1 MADAQS
7 ADVVVVGSGV
17 CGAMVAHEAVKAGL
31 SVLILEAGPRGER
44 SDYWQRFM
52 NLPAGNR
59 ARSDFQSPF
68 PQSPYAPFPMFGND
82 DYLIVKGRDAGAFR
96 QGYLRVVGGTT
107 WHWSGLCWRHLPVDL
122 RLKSTYGV
130 GRDWAISYEDLE
142 PYYTKAE
149 SEMGV
154 SGPTDPAMQ
163 SPSQRSAPY
172 AMESIAY
179 GTADRRFADIA
190 NRGGYRCVPIPQ
202 AKNSRQYDD
211 RPGCCGSNS
220 CMPICPI
227 GALYN
232 GMVHVNKATKLGA
245 RLVDQAV
252 VYRIDTDAKNRVTAV
267 HYYDRNKHSHRVTG
281 RAFVIAA
288 NGIETPRLLLYA
300 ANSRNPRGIANSS
313 DQVGRNMMD
322 HPGLH
327 MACITK
333 EPMWTGH
340 GPVQQSSIVDFRDGA
355 FRSEYS
361 ANRIMMNNLSMAT
374 SAGVTAVSMGLVGK
388 RLDAEIRRRAACTLD
403 FSIGFEVLPD
413 PRNRLTLSSER
424 KDALG
429 IPHPEVTY
437 DVGDYVRKGGDNLR
451 QTLQHIASLLEATD
465 VKITDE
471 YNANNHVMGGA
482 IMGRHPNNSVVDA
495 DCRTHDHENLYI
507 AGGATMPSASCI
519 NSTLSMVAVS
529 LMMADRLKQAMKS
542 RAP

>member
-1 MADAQS
+1 MATTES

-17 CGAMVAHEAVKAGL
+17 CGSMVAHEAVRAGL

-52 NLPAGNR
+52 SLPASNR

-68 PQSPYAPFPMFGND
+68 PQSPLAPFPMFGND
-82 DYLIVKGRDAGAFR
+82 DYLILKGRDAGAFR

-130 GRDWAISYEDLE
+130 GRDWPISYERLE
-142 PYYTKAE
+142 PYYAKAE

-154 SGPTDPAMQ
+154 SGPSDSAMQ
-163 SPSQRSAPY
+163 SPSQRSRPY
-172 AMESIAY
+172 VMESIAY
-179 GTADRRFADIA
+179 GTADRRFAEVA
-190 NRGGYRCVPIPQ
+190 KQGGYTCVPIPQ
-202 AKNSRQYDD
+202 AKNSRPYDD

-245 RLVDQAV
+245 RLIDQAV
-252 VYRIDTDAKNRVTAV
+252 VYRIDTDAKNRVSAV
-267 HYYDRNKHSHRVTG
+267 YYYDRNKQSHRVTG

-300 ANSRNPRGIANSS
+300 ANSANPRGIANSS

-327 MACITK
+327 MTCMTK

-361 ANRIMMNNLSMAT
+361 ANRIMMNNLSMAS

-413 PRNRLTLSSER
+413 PRNRLTLSSEH

-437 DVGDYVRKGGDNLR
+437 DVGDYVRKGGGKVRPTLLR
-451 QTLQHIASLLEATD
+451 IASLLEATD
-465 VKITDE
+465 VTITDQ
-471 YNANNHVMGGA
+471 YNANNHVMGGT
-482 IMGRHPNNSVVDA
+482 IMGRNPNDSVVDA

-529 LMMADRLKQAMKS
+529 LMMADRLKQAIKS
-542 RAP
+542 

>member
-1 MADAQS
+1 MATEQS

-17 CGAMVAHEAVKAGL
+17 CGAMVAHEAIKAGL
-31 SVLILEAGPRGER
+31 SVIILEAGPRGER
-44 SDYWQRFM
+44 GDYSQRFM
-52 NLPAGNR
+52 SLPASNR
-59 ARSDFQSPF
+59 ARGDMQSPF

-82 DYLIVKGRDAGAFR
+82 DYLILKGRDAGAFR

-130 GRDWAISYEDLE
+130 GRDWPISYEQFE
-142 PYYTKAE
+142 PYYAKAE

-154 SGPTDPAMQ
+154 SGPMDPAMQ

-172 AMESIAY
+172 IMESIAY
-179 GTADRRFADIA
+179 GPADRRFAEVA
-190 NRGGYRCVPIPQ
+190 KRGGYTCVPIPQ
-202 AKNSRQYDD
+202 AKNSRPYDN

-232 GMVHVNKATKLGA
+232 GMVHVDKATKLGA

-267 HYYDRNKHSHRVTG
+267 HYYDRNKQSQRVTG

-327 MACITK
+327 MGCLTK

-355 FRSEYS
+355 FRSEYC
-361 ANRIMMNNLSMAT
+361 ANRIMMNNQSMAAA
-374 SAGVTAVSMGLVGK
+374 AGVTAVSMGLVGK

-413 PRNRLTLSSER
+413 PQNRLRLSAEH

-437 DVGDYVRKGGDNLR
+437 DVGDYVRKGGDKVR
-451 QTLQHIASLLEATD
+451 PTLMRIASLLEATE
-465 VKITDE
+465 VKITE
-471 YNANNHVMGGA
+471 QYNANNHVMGGA
-482 IMGRHPNNSVVDA
+482 IMGRDPNDSVVDA
-495 DCRTHDHENLYI
+495 DCRAHDHENLYI

-542 RAP
+542 

>member
-1 MADAQS
+1 MATEQS

-44 SDYWQRFM
+44 GDYWQRFM

-59 ARSDFQSPF
+59 ARSDFSSPF

-130 GRDWAISYEDLE
+130 GRDWPISYDDFE
-142 PYYTKAE
+142 PFYTKAE

-154 SGPTDPAMQ
+154 SGPSDPAMQ
-163 SPSQRSAPY
+163 SPPQRSAPY

-179 GTADRRFADIA
+179 GTADRRFAEVA
-190 NRGGYRCVPIPQ
+190 NRGGFRCVPIPQ
-202 AKNSRQYDD
+202 AKNSRLYDD

-220 CMPICPI
+220 CMPICPV

-232 GMVHVNKATKLGA
+232 GMVHVDKATKLGA
-245 RLVDQAV
+245 TLVDQAV
-252 VYRIDTDAKNRVTAV
+252 VYRIDTDARNRVTAV
-267 HYYDRNKHSHRVTG
+267 HYFDRNKQSQRVTG

-327 MACITK
+327 MSCITK

-355 FRSEYS
+355 FRSEYA
-361 ANRIMMNNLSMAT
+361 ANRIMMNNQSMAT

-388 RLDAEIRRRAACTLD
+388 RLDAEIRRRAACNLD

-413 PRNRLTLSSER
+413 PQNRLTLSSER

-437 DVGDYVRKGGDNLR
+437 DVGDYVRKGGDKVR
-451 QTLQHIASLLEATD
+451 PTLEHIARLLEATD
-465 VKITDE
+465 VKITDG
-471 YNANNHVMGGA
+471 YNANNHVMGGT
-482 IMGRHPNNSVVDA
+482 IMGRDPNNSVVDA
-495 DCRTHDHENLYI
+495 DCRAHDHENLYI

-542 RAP
+542 

>member
-1 MADAQS
+1 
-7 ADVVVVGSGV
+7 
-17 CGAMVAHEAVKAGL
+17 MVAYEAALAGL
-31 SVLILEAGPRGER
+31 SVLMLEAGPRGER
-44 SDYWQRFM
+44 GDYWQRFM
-52 NLPAGNR
+52 SLPVANR
-59 ARSDFQSPF
+59 AGGDMLTPF

-82 DYLIVKGRDAGAFR
+82 DYLILKGRDAGAFR

-130 GRDWAISYEDLE
+130 GRDWPFSYEDLE
-142 PYYTKAE
+142 PYYVKAE
-149 SEMGV
+149 HEMGV
-154 SGPTDPAMQ
+154 SGPSDPKEH
-163 SPSQRSAPY
+163 SPAQRSAPY
-172 AMESIAY
+172 VMESIAY
-179 GTADRRFADIA
+179 GTADRRFDEVAKRA
-190 NRGGYRCVPIPQ
+190 GYTCVHIPQ
-202 AKNSRQYDD
+202 AKNSQPFDG

-220 CMPICPI
+220 CMPVCPI

-232 GMVHVNKATKLGA
+232 GMVHVNKATERGA
-245 RLVDQAV
+245 RLIEQAV

-267 HYYDRNKHSHRVTG
+267 HYYDRNKQSQRVTG
-281 RAFVIAA
+281 RTFVIAA

-300 ANSRNPRGIANSS
+300 ANERNPRGIANSS

-327 MACITK
+327 MACVTK

-361 ANRIMMNNLSMAT
+361 ANRIMMNNQSMAT
-374 SAGVTAVSMGLVGK
+374 ASGVTAISMGLVGK
-388 RLDAEIRRRAACTLD
+388 KLDQEIRRRAACTLD
-403 FSIGFEVLPD
+403 FSIGFEVLPE
-413 PRNRLTLSSER
+413 PENRLRLSAER

-437 DVGDYVRKGGDNLR
+437 DVGDYVRKGGEAVKP
-451 QTLQHIASLLEATD
+451 TLLKIASLLEATE
-465 VKITDE
+465 VRITDK

-482 IMGRHPNNSVVDA
+482 IMGRNPNDSVVDA
-495 DCRTHDHENLYI
+495 DCRAHDHENLYI
-507 AGGATMPSASCI
+507 AGGATMPSSSCI

-529 LMMADRLKQAMKS
+529 LRMADRLKSAMKS
-542 RAP
+542 

>member
-1 MADAQS
+1 MATTNS
-7 ADVVVVGSGV
+7 ADLVVVGSGV
-17 CGAMVAHEAVKAGL
+17 CGAMVAHEALQAGL

-44 SDYWQRFM
+44 GDYWSRFM
-52 NLPAGNR
+52 SLPASNR
-59 ARSDFQSPF
+59 ARGDMQSPF

-82 DYLIVKGRDAGAFR
+82 DYLILKGRDAGAFR

-130 GRDWAISYEDLE
+130 GRDWPISYEQLE
-142 PYYTKAE
+142 PYYAKAE

-154 SGPTDPAMQ
+154 SGPSDAALQ

-172 AMESIAY
+172 VMESIAY
-179 GTADRRFADIA
+179 GTADRRFGEVAK
-190 NRGGYRCVPIPQ
+190 RGGYTCVPIPQ

-245 RLVDQAV
+245 RLIDRAV
-252 VYRIDTDAKNRVTAV
+252 VYRIDTDQKNRVTAV
-267 HYYDRNKHSHRVTG
+267 HYYDRNKQSHRVTG

-300 ANSRNPRGIANSS
+300 ANSHNPRGIANSS

-327 MACITK
+327 MGCLTK

-361 ANRIMMNNLSMAT
+361 ANRIMMNNQSMAAA
-374 SAGVTAVSMGLVGK
+374 AGVSAVSMGLVGK

-403 FSIGFEVLPD
+403 FSIGFEVLPE
-413 PRNRLTLSSER
+413 PQNRLTLSSER

-429 IPHPEVTY
+429 IPHPEVIY
-437 DVGDYVRKGGDNLR
+437 DVGDYVRKGGERVRPTLLR
-451 QTLQHIASLLEATD
+451 IASLLEATE
-465 VKITDE
+465 VKITDQ
-471 YNANNHVMGGA
+471 YNANNHVMGGT
-482 IMGRHPNNSVVDA
+482 IMGRNPNDSVVDA

-529 LMMADRLKQAMKS
+529 LMMVDRLKQAMKS
-542 RAP
+542 

>member
-1 MADAQS
+1 RTLKSLPREPSMATSNS
-7 ADVVVVGSGV
+7 ADIVVVGSGV
-17 CGAMVAHEAVKAGL
+17 CGAMVAHEAVQAGL
-31 SVLILEAGPRGER
+31 SVVILEAGPRGER
-44 SDYWQRFM
+44 GDYWQRFM
-52 NLPAGNR
+52 SLPASNR
-59 ARSDFQSPF
+59 ARGDFQSPF
-68 PQSPYAPFPMFGND
+68 PQSQYAPFPMFGND
-82 DYLIVKGRDAGAFR
+82 DYLILKGRDAGAFR

-130 GRDWAISYEDLE
+130 GRDWPISYEELE
-142 PYYTKAE
+142 PYYAKAE

-154 SGPTDPAMQ
+154 SGPLDPAMQ

-172 AMESIAY
+172 VMESIAY
-179 GTADRRFADIA
+179 GTADRRFAEVA
-190 NRGGYRCVPIPQ
+190 KRGGYTCVPIPQ

-232 GMVHVNKATKLGA
+232 GMVHVNKASKLVA
-245 RLVDQAV
+245 LLIDRAV

-267 HYYDRNKHSHRVTG
+267 HYYDRNKQSNRVTG

-313 DQVGRNMMD
+313 DQVGCNMMD

-327 MACITK
+327 MGCLTK

-361 ANRIMMNNLSMAT
+361 ANRIMMNNQSLAT
-374 SAGVTAVSMGLVGK
+374 SVGVTALKMGLVGK
-388 RLDAEIRRRAACTLD
+388 KLDEEIRRRAACTLD
-403 FSIGFEVLPD
+403 FSIGFEVLPE
-413 PRNRLTLSSER
+413 PENRLRLSAER

-437 DVGDYVRKGGDNLR
+437 DVGDYVRKGGDKVR
-451 QTLQHIASLLEATD
+451 PTLLHIAGLLEATD
-465 VKITDE
+465 VKITDQ
-471 YNANNHVMGGA
+471 YNANNHVMGGT
-482 IMGRHPNNSVVDA
+482 IMGRDPKDSVVDA

-519 NSTLSMVAVS
+519 S
-529 LMMADRLKQAMKS
+529 
-542 RAP
+542 

>member
-1 MADAQS
+1 
-7 ADVVVVGSGV
+7 
-17 CGAMVAHEAVKAGL
+17 VAK
-31 SVLILEAGPRGER
+31 
-44 SDYWQRFM
+44 
-52 NLPAGNR
+52 
-59 ARSDFQSPF
+59 
-68 PQSPYAPFPMFGND
+68 
-82 DYLIVKGRDAGAFR
+82 
-96 QGYLRVVGGTT
+96 
-107 WHWSGLCWRHLPVDL
+107 
-122 RLKSTYGV
+122 
-130 GRDWAISYEDLE
+130 
-142 PYYTKAE
+142 
-149 SEMGV
+149 
-154 SGPTDPAMQ
+154 
-163 SPSQRSAPY
+163 
-172 AMESIAY
+172 
-179 GTADRRFADIA
+179 
-190 NRGGYRCVPIPQ
+190 RGGYTCVPIPQ
-202 AKNSRQYDD
+202 AKNSRPYDD

-232 GMVHVNKATKLGA
+232 GMVHVDKATKLGA

-267 HYYDRNKHSHRVTG
+267 HYYDRNKQSQRVTG

-327 MACITK
+327 MGCLTK

-355 FRSEYS
+355 FRSEYC
-361 ANRIMMNNLSMAT
+361 ANRIMMNNQSMAAA
-374 SAGVTAVSMGLVGK
+374 AGVTAVSMGLVGK

-413 PRNRLTLSSER
+413 PQNRLRLSAEH

-437 DVGDYVRKGGDNLR
+437 DVGDYVRKGGDKVR
-451 QTLQHIASLLEATD
+451 PTLMHIASLLEATE
-465 VKITDE
+465 VKITDQ

-482 IMGRHPNNSVVDA
+482 IMGRDPKDSVVDA
-495 DCRTHDHENLYI
+495 DCRAHDHENLYI

-542 RAP
+542 

>member
-1 MADAQS
+1 MATEQS

-17 CGAMVAHEAVKAGL
+17 CGAMVAHEAVRAGL

-44 SDYWQRFM
+44 GDYWQRFM
-52 NLPAGNR
+52 SLPADNR
-59 ARSDFQSPF
+59 ARGDMQSPF

-82 DYLIVKGRDAGAFR
+82 DYLILKGRDPDAFR

-130 GRDWAISYEDLE
+130 GRDWPISYEDLE
-142 PYYTKAE
+142 PYYVKAE
-149 SEMGV
+149 AEMGV
-154 SGPTDPAMQ
+154 SGPSNAQ
-163 SPSQRSAPY
+163 EHSPPQRSAPY
-172 AMESIAY
+172 VMESIAY
-179 GTADRRFADIA
+179 GTADRRFADVA
-190 NRGGYRCVPIPQ
+190 TRAGYKCVHIPQ
-202 AKNSRQYDD
+202 AKNSRPFDG
-211 RPGCCGSNS
+211 RPACCGSNS

-232 GMVHVNKATKLGA
+232 GMVHVNKALAGGAKLI
-245 RLVDQAV
+245 DQAV

-267 HYYDRNKHSHRVTG
+267 HYYDRNKQSQRVTG

-300 ANSRNPRGIANSS
+300 ANSSNPRGIANSS

-327 MACITK
+327 MGCVTK

-340 GPVQQSSIVDFRDGA
+340 GPVQQSSIVDFRDGP

-361 ANRIMMNNLSMAT
+361 ANRIMMNNQSMAT
-374 SAGVTAVSMGLVGK
+374 TAGVTALAMGLVGK

-403 FSIGFEVLPD
+403 FSIGFEILPE
-413 PRNRLTLSSER
+413 PENRLRLSAER

-437 DVGDYVRKGGDNLR
+437 DVGDYVRKGGDKVR
-451 QTLQHIASLLEATD
+451 PTLLHIASLLEATE
-465 VKITDE
+465 VKITDK

-482 IMGRHPNNSVVDA
+482 IMGSNPNDSVVDA
-495 DCRTHDHENLYI
+495 DCRTHDHDNLYI
-507 AGGATMPSASCI
+507 AGGATMPTASCI

-529 LMMADRLKQAMKS
+529 LMMADRLKQAMMT
-542 RAP
+542 

>member
-1 MADAQS
+1 MATEQS

-17 CGAMVAHEAVKAGL
+17 CGAMVAHEAVRAGL

-44 SDYWQRFM
+44 GDYWQRFM
-52 NLPAGNR
+52 SLPADNR
-59 ARSDFQSPF
+59 ARGDMQSPF

-82 DYLIVKGRDAGAFR
+82 DYLILKGRDAGAFR

-154 SGPTDPAMQ
+154 SGPSDPAMQ

-179 GTADRRFADIA
+179 GTADRRFADVA
-190 NRGGYRCVPIPQ
+190 TRGGYRCVPIPQ
-202 AKNSRQYDD
+202 AKNSRSYDD

-220 CMPICPI
+220 CLPICPI

-245 RLVDQAV
+245 SLVDQAV
-252 VYRIDTDAKNRVTAV
+252 VYRIDTDDRNRVTAV
-267 HYYDRNKHSHRVTG
+267 HYYDRNKQSQRVTG
-281 RAFVIAA
+281 RTFVIAA

-322 HPGLH
+322 HPGIH
-327 MACITK
+327 MSCITK

-355 FRSEYS
+355 FRSEYC
-361 ANRIMMNNLSMAT
+361 ANRIMMNNQSMAA

-403 FSIGFEVLPD
+403 FSIGFEVLPE
-413 PRNRLTLSSER
+413 PGNRLTLSSEH

-437 DVGDYVRKGGDNLR
+437 DVGDYVRKGGDKVR
-451 QTLQHIASLLEATD
+451 PTLQHIASLLEATD
-465 VKITDE
+465 VKITDA

-482 IMGRHPNNSVVDA
+482 IMGRDPNNSVVDA

-542 RAP
+542 